1 MFEEAIIPLDQWV
14 SAFVDLL
21 VDDYRDVFQ
30 MLKWPVEQM
39 LNGFEQGLSS
49 IHPLI
54 VITVI
59 AVAALKF
66 SGKRLAVFSYLALLL
81 IGFLGLWED
90 AMITLAMVLS
100 SVVICTLLGHS
111 AWNHGRAQRQV

>member
-59 AVAALKF
+59 AVAALNFLESDSLF
-66 SGKRLAVFSYLALLL
+66 S
-81 IGFLGLWED
+81 
-90 AMITLAMVLS
+90 
-100 SVVICTLLGHS
+100 VISPCS
-111 AWNHGRAQRQV
+111 